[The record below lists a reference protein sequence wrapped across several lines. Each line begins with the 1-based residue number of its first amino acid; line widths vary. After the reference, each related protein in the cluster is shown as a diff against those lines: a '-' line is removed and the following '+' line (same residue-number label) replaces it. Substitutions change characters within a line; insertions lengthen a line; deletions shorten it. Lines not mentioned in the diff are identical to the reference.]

1 MTIIIILFLLLM
13 QGCGSLI
20 AFPPP
25 QDPYPPVEIPT
36 RVIYPSPTYTPTPA
50 PDIRVSPT
58 PSPTL
63 NLDVPTYT
71 PTPLADSNRPC
82 QIIVRQPPPDSP
94 TRMPMRSSLSTPAP
108 GGVPMDVHVAYCVS
122 DDDIR
127 VGDEWHIHVR
137 VIDMG
142 LPVYQAVITNV
153 ETQELL
159 ARYNP
164 AVPSDFA
171 YESDLDSLTLLS
183 MTTYNQWEAVFTFVA
198 NKPDV
203 IQISLYASGEV
214 HFGYPGPATWT
225 TTPYEVF
232 RITIQE

>member
-1 MTIIIILFLLLM
+1 MTIIIILLLLIM

-36 RVIYPSPTYTPTPA
+36 PVITLPTDTPTP
-50 PDIRVSPT
+50 DVRVSPT

-63 NLDVPTYT
+63 NFDIPTYP
-71 PTPLADSNRPC
+71 PTPSANSHRPC

-94 TRMPMRSSLSTPAP
+94 TRMPSAISTQQV
-108 GGVPMDVHVAYCVS
+108 GTPMDVHVAYCIS
-122 DDDIR
+122 DTDIR

-142 LPVYQAVITNV
+142 LPVYQAFITNV

-164 AVPSDFA
+164 AVPSDFT
-171 YESDLDSLTLLS
+171 YESDLDSLTLSS
-183 MTTYNQWEAVFTFVA
+183 MTTYNQCDAMFTFVA

-203 IQISLYASGEV
+203 IQISLYANGEV
-214 HFGYPGPATWT
+214 HFGYPGLATWT
-225 TTPYEVF
+225 VTPYEVF
-232 RITIQE
+232 MITIQE